1 MNTEQVRN
9 DFPLLAAN
17 PHLAYLDNGAT
28 TQKPAAVI
36 RAVEDFYEKA
46 NANPLRG
53 LYDLSQQ
60 ATDRYEEAREAV
72 RGFINAAAAKEIIFT
87 RNATESLNL
96 LAYSLGEDLR
106 EGDEIALTVME
117 HHSNLIPGSSWR
129 KERGCAST
137 GSAAAGAASSRRR
150 PCGQRSRTGRRSSR

>member
-28 TQKPAAVI
+28 TQKPAAVL

-53 LYDLSQQ
+53 LYDLSQHRSLPWW
-60 ATDRYEEAREAV
+60 ASGFP
-72 RGFINAAAAKEIIFT
+72 RGRPGPWFPWSVPSVGYQGT
-87 RNATESLNL
+87 
-96 LAYSLGEDLR
+96 LG
-106 EGDEIALTVME
+106 
-117 HHSNLIPGSSWR
+117 P
-129 KERGCAST
+129 
-137 GSAAAGAASSRRR
+137 RR
-150 PCGQRSRTGRRSSR
+150 